1 MPQSPQIACVGVG
14 SRDGE
19 RLSNMREALARLG
32 RRGLPAAAVSWV
44 YETEPVGLAADRPL
58 LNGVAALEAPLP
70 AGQLMAEL
78 LAVEAEMGRV
88 RLGGCPDPGF
98 RPIDLDLLLLGDE
111 IHTGP
116 GLLVPHPR
124 LHERRFVLQPL
135 VDVAPDAMHPLLRRS
150 ALDLLEACSDTA
162 WVRRHAPPEAWLA
175 AADGGT
181 R

>member
-1 MPQSPQIACVGVG
+1 MEQ
-14 SRDGE
+14 
-19 RLSNMREALARLG
+19 
-32 RRGLPAAAVSWV
+32 
-44 YETEPVGLAADRPL
+44 
-58 LNGVAALEAPLP
+58 
-70 AGQLMAEL
+70 L

-88 RLGGCPDPGF
+88 REVNRQGGGPDPGF

-135 VDVAPDAMHPLLRRS
+135 VDVAPEALHPLLRRS
-150 ALDLLEACSDTA
+150 ARDLLEVCGDTA
-162 WVRRHAPPEAWLA
+162 WVRRHAPPEAWFQA
-175 AADGGT
+175 AAGAA